1 MNGVFW
7 KDTERG
13 KKVGKKLFFS
23 LPPPHPDW
31 TWHNLSSLALWV
43 ATQSQYKK
51 QMLLLKFLQNS
62 SDNQAVLITW

>member
-13 KKVGKKLFFS
+13 KKGGKKIA
-23 LPPPHPDW
+23 PPPTSLDW
-31 TWHNLSSLALWV
+31 TWHNLKSSPALWV

-51 QMLLLKFLQNS
+51 QMLSLKFVQNS
-62 SDNQAVLITW
+62 SDDQAVLITW

>member
-13 KKVGKKLFFS
+13 KKGGKKSFFF
-23 LPPPHPDW
+23 PPHPDW
-31 TWHNLSSLALWV
+31 TWHNLSSSALWV

-51 QMLLLKFLQNS
+51 QMLFLKFLQNF
-62 SDNQAVLITW
+62 SDNQAVLLTW